1 MGRLGEGSDLHKITL
16 QVTDDGD
23 RIRATLLT
31 HHGYLTRLRQ
41 SRLSKYH
48 QSHRF
53 SELEVEG
60 QDRDCLEVLLDYM
73 SSIFEKPS
81 QLKTESESFTSF
93 YVLFIKIWW

>member
-1 MGRLGEGSDLHKITL
+1 MGRLEEGRYLHKNTL
-16 QVTDDGD
+16 QVTDGD

-41 SRLSKYH
+41 SELSKYH

-53 SELEVEG
+53 SELGVEG

-73 SSIFEKPS
+73 SSICEKPS
-81 QLKTESESFTSF
+81 QLKTEGESFTSF